1 MNRTV
6 TTALALAALAIPLGA
21 SAQAAP
27 PKGFT
32 KTVSYTDATPDPS
45 GNAESSEEMHCSGK
59 LPREEGI
66 SVKIPGPGMVDVTIG
81 GFQGDW
87 SLQIQDASGEV
98 LSGADV
104 NPPDYETAGVRLK
117 KAATIIIAPCNM
129 SGTPQAKVTYKYTYR
144 K

>member
-1 MNRTV
+1 MAVGPPAKLQARIRTFSPFFLNR
-6 TTALALAALAIPLGA
+6 A
-21 SAQAAP
+21 SMCT
-27 PKGFT
+27 G
-32 KTVSYTDATPDPS
+32 VS
-45 GNAESSEEMHCSGK
+45 
-59 LPREEGI
+59 
-66 SVKIPGPGMVDVTIG
+66 IG